1 MDAHAIRARIV
12 KLRLDVIDKT
22 ANTCHKKLAL
32 EAARDLDRMG
42 YADVGPGGAEG
53 VGPGGSGAVESVTI
67 NIRKLLAGEARRD
80 D

>member
-1 MDAHAIRARIV
+1 
-12 KLRLDVIDKT
+12 
-22 ANTCHKKLAL
+22 
-32 EAARDLDRMG
+32 MG

-53 VGPGGSGAVESVTI
+53 GGPGGSGAVESVTI